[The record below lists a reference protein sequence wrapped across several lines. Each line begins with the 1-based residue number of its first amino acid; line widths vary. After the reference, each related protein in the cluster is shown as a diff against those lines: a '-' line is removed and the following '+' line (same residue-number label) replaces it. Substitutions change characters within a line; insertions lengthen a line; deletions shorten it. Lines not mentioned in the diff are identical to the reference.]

1 VIRGADLYVHNDA
14 LGTIRLTFTAEQV
27 SDYLAAAD

>member
-1 VIRGADLYVHNDA
+1 MSTVVHDDA

-27 SDYLAAAD
+27 SDYRAAAV

>member
-1 VIRGADLYVHNDA
+1 MSTEVHNDV

>member
-1 VIRGADLYVHNDA
+1 MTTTVHDDT

-27 SDYLAAAD
+27 SGYLAAAD

>member
-1 VIRGADLYVHNDA
+1 MSLLGHNDL

-27 SDYLAAAD
+27 SGYLAAAD